1 MRNSLKITVISSPNF
16 KNQEAV
22 MITRLMEAGLEKFH
36 LRKPE
41 ASSNKIASLLEEIP
55 SIHHPKIIIH
65 RKIELLEDYKLGG
78 YHHRSDEKLKE
89 ISVKS
94 DEELK
99 KEITN
104 QFNLSRED
112 RIKEIGEDQAKE
124 IEKRIF
130 LQSIDVNWK
139 SHIQYLEQL
148 RQVIGLR
155 SYGQRDPLVE
165 YKKEAFELFEALL
178 DKLKVDFVT
187 VLLNLKVIKQV
198 QEKTN
203 LAQNVSDDPK
213 CLLLLKKGEKISR
226 NDRCEATGKKFKN
239 CCGAL

>member
-1 MRNSLKITVISSPNF
+1 M
-16 KNQEAV
+16 
-22 MITRLMEAGLEKFH
+22 
-36 LRKPE
+36 
-41 ASSNKIASLLEEIP
+41 
-55 SIHHPKIIIH
+55 
-65 RKIELLEDYKLGG
+65 
-78 YHHRSDEKLKE
+78 
-89 ISVKS
+89 
-94 DEELK
+94 
-99 KEITN
+99 
-104 QFNLSRED
+104 
-112 RIKEIGEDQAKE
+112 
-124 IEKRIF
+124 
-130 LQSIDVNWK
+130 
-139 SHIQYLEQL
+139 

-165 YKKEAFELFEALL
+165 YKKEAFELFETLL